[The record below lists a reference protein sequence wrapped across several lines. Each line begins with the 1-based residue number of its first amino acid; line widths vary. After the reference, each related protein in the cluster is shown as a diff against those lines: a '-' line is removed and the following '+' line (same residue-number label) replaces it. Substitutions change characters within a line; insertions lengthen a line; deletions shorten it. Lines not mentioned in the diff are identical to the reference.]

1 MQQTCDWP
9 FARVVWYNAEEDTG
23 KTILCRMC
31 LLLTDCSMRLQR
43 NRGVAMLARLPSDSS
58 DSSDHAR
65 LPEVTTESLETLL
78 ALSPDALLV
87 VDQAGVLIAVSD
99 QVCAMFGYRRAD
111 LTGNPLERLL
121 PTRFHSA
128 HRTHRTQYLAAPYVR
143 PMGAGL
149 ELLGKRADASEFPV
163 DISLRPIQLDGQAHV
178 IAAVR
183 DATERRAAERERA
196 LQAERL
202 LVLSDFLNQAHDAI
216 LIRDPISRITSW
228 NQAAERLYGW
238 EKQDALGRVSH
249 VLLKTRFPTNR
260 LLIESELERQGQ
272 WSGELVH
279 TRRDG
284 QSVLVESHQVL
295 LRGEEGQPAAILEMN
310 HTASVQRQFTTPSQ
324 AASAATAAQLTFFQC
339 IMDALP
345 TSIAV
350 VRGKEASLLL
360 ANRAAETLWGAYWQQ
375 GQSMRE
381 FVGRAGITIV
391 DAQGRACSPETWA
404 TVRAASSGEAVY
416 SHQEVIRQP
425 GGKQI
430 PVLVHAVPLS
440 AATQWQENEQAE
452 EMRDPLVLAIH
463 QDVTPLKEAEYLKDE
478 FIGVAAHELRTP
490 LAVLKSASSM
500 LRVQTARGHGPQL
513 ADWQSEALQEI
524 EQATNRLTDLS
535 EDLLDVTRLQA
546 GRLQLH
552 RHPADLAALV
562 NRVVAQLQALSPR
575 HRLNVQAAGIPL
587 LVSLDAS
594 RMEQVLFNMVGN
606 AVKYSPQG
614 GAVVVTVW
622 QEERRK
628 EVNVSVQDEG
638 IGIPLHQQSQIFG
651 RFMRADNARAAGI
664 HGSGLGLYL
673 CRELVDGH
681 EGRVWFQSAEGQ
693 GTTFFLTLPLA
704 PAQERATDLEVTD
717 PACRTE

>member
-1 MQQTCDWP
+1 MHQTCDWP
-9 FARVVWYNAEEDTG
+9 FARVVWYNAEEGTG

-31 LLLTDCSMRLQR
+31 LLLTDCLTRLER

-78 ALSPDALLV
+78 ALSPDGLLV
-87 VDQAGVLIAVSD
+87 IDQAGVLIAVSD

-111 LTGNPLERLL
+111 LAGSSLERLL
-121 PTRFHSA
+121 PARFHSA
-128 HRTHRTQYLAAPYVR
+128 HRAHRTRYLAAPYVR

-149 ELLGKRADASEFPV
+149 ELLGKRADTSEFPV
-163 DISLRPIQLDGQAHV
+163 DISLRPILLDGQAHV

-183 DATERRAAERERA
+183 DATERRVAERERA

-238 EKQDALGRVSH
+238 EKHEALGRVSH
-249 VLLKTRFPTNR
+249 ILLKTRFPTNR
-260 LLIESELERQGQ
+260 LLIEAALEQQGQ

-279 TRRDG
+279 TCRGG

-310 HTASVQRQFTTPSQ
+310 HAASVQRQFAMPSQ
-324 AASAATAAQLTFFQC
+324 AASAATAAQLTFFQS

-350 VRGKEASLLL
+350 VRGKEACLLL
-360 ANRAAETLWGAYWQQ
+360 ANRAAEALWGAYWQQ

-404 TVRAASSGEAVY
+404 TVRAASRGEAVY

-440 AATQWQENEQAE
+440 AATQWQEDQSE
-452 EMRDPLVLAIH
+452 ETQDTLVLAIH
-463 QDVTPLKEAEYLKDE
+463 HDVTPLKEAEYLKDE

-552 RHPADLAALV
+552 RQPADLAALV
-562 NRVVAQLQALSPR
+562 SRVVAQLQALSPR
-575 HRLNVQAAGIPL
+575 HRLSMQAAGIPL
-587 LVSLDAS
+587 LVSLDSS
-594 RMEQVLFNMVGN
+594 RIEQVLLNMVGN
-606 AVKYSPQG
+606 AIKYSPQG
-614 GAVVVTVW
+614 GTVVVTVW
-622 QEERRK
+622 AEERRR
-628 EVNVSVQDEG
+628 EANVSIQDEG

-693 GTTFFLTLPLA
+693 GTTFFLTLPLTS
-704 PAQERATDLEVTD
+704 AQERAADLEARD
-717 PACRTE
+717 MARKEQ

>member
-1 MQQTCDWP
+1 
-9 FARVVWYNAEEDTG
+9 
-23 KTILCRMC
+23 
-31 LLLTDCSMRLQR
+31 
-43 NRGVAMLARLPSDSS
+43 MLARLPSDSSDSS

-87 VDQAGVLIAVSD
+87 IDQTGLLIAVSD
-99 QVCAMFGYRRAD
+99 QTCAMFGYRRAD
-111 LTGNPLERLL
+111 LAGSSLERLL
-121 PTRFHSA
+121 PVRFHTAHRA
-128 HRTHRTQYLAAPYVR
+128 HRTRYLTAPYVR

-149 ELLGKRADASEFPV
+149 ELLGRREDASEFPV
-163 DISLRPIQLDGQAHV
+163 DISLRPILLDGQAHV
-178 IAAVR
+178 IAAIR
-183 DATERRAAERERA
+183 DASERRAAERERA

-238 EKQDALGRVSH
+238 KKQEALGRISH

-260 LLIESELERQGQ
+260 LLIETGLEQQGQ

-279 TRRDG
+279 TCRDG
-284 QSVLVESHQVL
+284 RNVLVESHQVL
-295 LRGEEGQPAAILEMN
+295 LRGDQGQPTAILEMN
-310 HTASVQRQFTTPSQ
+310 HAASVQRQFATPSQ
-324 AASAATAAQLTFFQC
+324 MASAASAAQLTFFQS

-350 VRGKEASLLL
+350 VRGKEACLLL
-360 ANRAAETLWGAYWQQ
+360 ANRAAETMWGAYWQQ
-375 GQSMRE
+375 GQPMRE
-381 FVGRAGITIV
+381 FVSRAGITIV

-404 TVRAASSGEAVY
+404 TMRAAGSGEAVY
-416 SHQEVIRQP
+416 SHQEMIRQP

-430 PVLVHAVPLS
+430 PVLVHAVPLAS
-440 AATQWQENEQAE
+440 TAQWQENDSPE
-452 EMRDPLVLAIH
+452 EARETLVLAIH

-513 ADWQSEALQEI
+513 AEWQSEALQEI

-546 GRLQLH
+546 GRLLLH
-552 RHPADLAALV
+552 RQPADLVVLV
-562 NRVVAQLQALSPR
+562 NRVVAQLQTLSPR
-575 HRLNVQAAGIPL
+575 HRLSVQTTSAPL
-587 LVSLDAS
+587 LASLDSS

-606 AVKYSPQG
+606 AIKYSPQG
-614 GAVVVTVW
+614 GAVVLAVW
-622 QEERRK
+622 EEERRR
-628 EVNVSVQDEG
+628 EVHISVQDEG
-638 IGIPLHQQSQIFG
+638 IGIPLHQQAQIFG

-673 CRELVDGH
+673 CRELIDGH
-681 EGRVWFQSAEGQ
+681 EGRLWFQSTEGQ
-693 GTTFFLTLPLA
+693 GTTFFLTLPLIS
-704 PAQERATDLEVTD
+704 AQESAVDSESVDTFSE
-717 PACRTE
+717 EQ

>member
-1 MQQTCDWP
+1 
-9 FARVVWYNAEEDTG
+9 
-23 KTILCRMC
+23 
-31 LLLTDCSMRLQR
+31 LTDCSTHLER
-43 NRGVAMLARLPSDSS
+43 NRGIAMLARLPSDSS

-87 VDQAGVLIAVSD
+87 IDQAGLLIAASD

-111 LTGNPLERLL
+111 LAGCSLERLL
-121 PTRFHSA
+121 PARFHVA
-128 HRTHRTQYLAAPYVR
+128 HRAHRAQYLAAPYVR

-149 ELLGKRADASEFPV
+149 ELLGRREDASEFPV
-163 DISLRPIQLDGQAHV
+163 DISLRPILLDGQAHV
-178 IAAVR
+178 IAAIR

-202 LVLSDFLNQAHDAI
+202 LVLSDFLNQAYDAI

-238 EKQDALGRVSH
+238 EKQEALGRISH

-260 LLIESELERQGQ
+260 LLIETDLEQQGQ

-279 TRRDG
+279 TCRDG
-284 QSVLVESHQVL
+284 RSVLVESHQVL
-295 LRGEEGQPAAILEMN
+295 LRGDQGQPTAILEMN
-310 HTASVQRQFTTPSQ
+310 HAASVQRQFAPSSQ
-324 AASAATAAQLTFFQC
+324 AASAATAAQLTFFQTM
-339 IMDALP
+339 MDALP

-350 VRGKEASLLL
+350 VRGKEACLLL
-360 ANRAAETLWGAYWQQ
+360 ANRASETLWGAYWQK
-375 GQSMRE
+375 GQSMNE
-381 FVGRAGITIV
+381 FVNRAGITIV

-404 TVRAASSGEAVY
+404 TVRAASHGEAVY

-440 AATQWQENEQAE
+440 AAAQWQESDQPE
-452 EMRDPLVLAIH
+452 ETREILVLTIH

-490 LAVLKSASSM
+490 MAVLKSASSM

-524 EQATNRLTDLS
+524 EQATNRLTDLT

-546 GRLQLH
+546 GRLLL
-552 RHPADLAALV
+552 RRLPADLVALV
-562 NRVVAQLQALSPR
+562 NRVVAQLQTLSPH
-575 HRLNVQAAGIPL
+575 HRLNVQTAGAPL
-587 LVSLDAS
+587 LVSLDSS
-594 RMEQVLFNMVGN
+594 RMEQVLLNIVGN
-606 AVKYSPQG
+606 AIKYSPRG
-614 GAVVVTVW
+614 GVVVVTVW
-622 QEERRK
+622 EEERRR
-628 EVNVSVQDEG
+628 EANVSVQDEG
-638 IGIPLHQQSQIFG
+638 IGIPLHQQAQIFG

-681 EGRVWFQSAEGQ
+681 EGRVWFQSTEGQ
-693 GTTFFLTLPLA
+693 GTTFFLTLPLT
-704 PAQERATDLEVTD
+704 PAQEPGIGPEATDR
-717 PACRTE
+717 PR